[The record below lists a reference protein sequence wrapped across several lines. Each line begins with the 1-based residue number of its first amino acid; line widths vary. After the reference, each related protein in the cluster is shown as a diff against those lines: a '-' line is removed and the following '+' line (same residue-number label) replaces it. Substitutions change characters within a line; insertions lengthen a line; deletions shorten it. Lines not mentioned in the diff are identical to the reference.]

1 MAYPQSNR
9 RRAAQRVAALLIAS
23 GVIGGGTAAVAAGEG
38 RRPIVDPGL
47 DCTLHTVVSG
57 DTLSRIAQR
66 NGLTLEDVI
75 ARNRHLTNPNLI
87 WPGDQAV
94 IRCAP
99 KADTRPAPSST
110 VTEPPA
116 TTFPQPEAA
125 MQRIEKPAGID
136 VDKIIADGRTSVTFK
151 DDCGHDEGTPGTHY
165 DDAAVLGLLYKAGAR
180 GNQLIGL
187 AAVTYGEAN
196 GVPEKVGDCGPKW
209 EKGGWT
215 RSVGIWQIRTLA
227 KEKGTGT
234 ARDIDALVGDP
245 EHQAWAA
252 IQVYNGK
259 LAAGQPALSA
269 WTSHLL
275 GNDAPHVERIAGIA
289 QRLGM
294 LDGER

>member
-9 RRAAQRVAALLIAS
+9 RRAAQRVAALFLAS
-23 GVIGGGTAAVAAGEG
+23 GVIGAGTAAADP
-38 RRPIVDPGL
+38 RRPVLDPTQ

-75 ARNRHLTNPNLI
+75 ARNRHLTNPDLI

-110 VTEPPA
+110 VTEPPT

-125 MQRIEKPAGID
+125 MQRIVRPNLEQ
-136 VDKIIADGRTSVTFK
+136 IIADGTTPTTFS
-151 DDCGHDEGTPGTHY
+151 DSCGNRNSAGTALTP
-165 DDAAVLGLLYKAGAR
+165 DALVALLYKMGAR

-187 AAVTYGEAN
+187 AAVAPGES
-196 GVPEKVGDCGPKW
+196 GMVVEKVGDCRLEDRQWGPSVGLFQVRTVKP
-209 EKGGWT
+209 EKGKDT
-215 RSVGIWQIRTLA
+215 P
-227 KEKGTGT
+227 
-234 ARDIDALVGDP
+234 RDIEHISDAEGN
-245 EHQAWAA
+245 AWAA
-252 IQVYNGK
+252 IQVYNS
-259 LAAGQPALSA
+259 ALSQGRDPLNP
-269 WTSHLL
+269 WTAHLR
-275 GNDAPHVERIAGIA
+275 GDDRPHVATMTEAA
-289 QRLGM
+289 QRLGL